1 MIAVANAD
9 YRAISLDFRG
19 YGLSE
24 HPSEPEKAT
33 FNDFVDDVVALLDS
47 LGISKVPLLTL
58 LICER
63 FTITRSLKDF
73 INCLLVSITSK
84 K

>member
-1 MIAVANAD
+1 MIAVANAG
-9 YRAISLDFRG
+9 YRAISVDFRG

-24 HPSEPEKAT
+24 HPSDPEKAT

-47 LGISKVPLLTL
+47 LGISKVPLILT

-63 FTITRSLKDF
+63 FTYDS
-73 INCLLVSITSK
+73 S
-84 K
+84 